1 MTSWTRARLP
11 KKYMARIRRK
21 LAIISNITKVF
32 FVKVI
37 PLEKNKDQSQKDNIL
52 ITLEQLED
60 NLKSFVILQK

>member
-11 KKYMARIRRK
+11 KKYMARISRK
-21 LAIISNITKVF
+21 LAIISNTTKVF

-52 ITLEQLED
+52 ITL
-60 NLKSFVILQK
+60 

>member
-1 MTSWTRARLP
+1 
-11 KKYMARIRRK
+11 MARIRRK
-21 LAIISNITKVF
+21 LAIISNTTKVF

>member
-11 KKYMARIRRK
+11 KKYMTRIRRK
-21 LAIISNITKVF
+21 LAIISNTTKVF